1 MSVYIKHMM
10 GKMCCS
16 CVLVNT
22 LLALQAVLTT
32 RGMRPFSST
41 YGGLRGGAAQW
52 SCSVELAVALLCC
65 PPPTEWSS
73 SVQPSV
79 DEAGLGVRARGWGNI
94 MDCKK

>member
-52 SCSVELAVALLCC
+52 SWLWLYSAALHPQSGALVSSRVWTRQGWELEL
-65 PPPTEWSS
+65 E
-73 SVQPSV
+73 
-79 DEAGLGVRARGWGNI
+79 DGEI
-94 MDCKK
+94 